1 VKRSSVDDRQR
12 APMDDK
18 TTPDETGYRFIGK
31 PMPRKED
38 AGLITGK
45 GRFTDEFSL
54 PGETSVMV
62 RRSYAQRIP
71 SMEMRYDS
79 LAHQLQRAHHFV
91 GGNSTAAIDL
101 GEHAAKT
108 ERVGQLR
115 KPLHHGVR
123 RPDDHLVAQHVGV

>member
-1 VKRSSVDDRQR
+1 
-12 APMDDK
+12 MDDK
-18 TTPDETGYRFIGK
+18 TKPDETGYRFIGK

-38 AGLITGK
+38 ARLITGK
-45 GRFTDEFSL
+45 GRFADEFSL
-54 PGETSVMV
+54 SGEV

-71 SMEMRYDS
+71 STEMRYDS

-115 KPLHHGVR
+115 
-123 RPDDHLVAQHVGV
+123 